1 MDDLIAMEGTTQDQQ
16 LDHHHLEEGDQ
27 NLQSVSGGGEAANLP
42 LLPEI
47 QANDFQ
53 VNPDIQLMKVM
64 VESRI
69 KRKGRKEGSMKGPT

>member
-42 LLPEI
+42 LLPEKGT
-47 QANDFQ
+47 D
-53 VNPDIQLMKVM
+53 
-64 VESRI
+64 ESSFVKLNIFSSFENKI
-69 KRKGRKEGSMKGPT
+69 KGLILASHILIFF

>member
-42 LLPEI
+42 LLPEKGT
-47 QANDFQ
+47 D
-53 VNPDIQLMKVM
+53 
-64 VESRI
+64 ESSFVKLNLFSSFENKI
-69 KRKGRKEGSMKGPT
+69 KGLILASHILIFF